1 MKKKVKSLIIAAS
14 VAAIAGIGAV
24 SFAAWNN
31 STNDTAN
38 SGSVNTGSVTIN
50 AGFVSADGNAVSM
63 ALADTNKSKLMPYD
77 QPGALDTDQTT
88 SLVFNIPD
96 FQVKKGVDY
105 KFTLSTTDFSGI
117 EFKYQIGAA
126 AATVPTDET
135 GYNDAA
141 WIAIGTATSDFTAES
156 TDKVITGQKLTIIMN
171 SDDFADMGKTGSFT
185 LTFDEVTA

>member
-50 AGFVSADGNAVSM
+50 AGFVSADGTAVTM
-63 ALADTNKSKLMPYD
+63 NLVDDTKKQLMPFD
-77 QPGALDTDQTT
+77 QSGLLEEGQTK

-141 WIAIGTATSDFTAES
+141 WIAIGTATKNFTAES

>member
-24 SFAAWNN
+24 SFAAWNT

-38 SGSVNTGSVTIN
+38 SSDVNTGSVTVS
-50 AGFVSADGNAVSM
+50 AGFISADGSAVSM
-63 ALADTNKSKLMPYD
+63 SLVDTSKTKLMPYN
-77 QPGALDTDQTT
+77 QPGTLDPDQTT
-88 SLVFNIPD
+88 SFVFNIPD
-96 FQVKKGVDY
+96 FQVKKDVAY

-135 GYNDAA
+135 GYSDAA
-141 WIAIGTATSDFTAES
+141 WIAIGTATNNFTAE
-156 TDKVITGQKLTIIMN
+156 TADKVITGQKLTIIMN